1 MHLRSARC
9 NDKRSLRL
17 LHPTFGYARSR
28 LESYGTFVQK
38 YFFAVWTQNC
48 LVEKICVPEK
58 NRQTAKQFKLNISG
72 FRVFVFQPYPKIK
85 NQCVVGIKFLLI
97 LNMSEHLFLETVGLL
112 ELFLRKPRFQ
122 AKTELLQQFCVLTRH
137 CGSSC
142 CSMEQRH
149 CVTY

>member
-1 MHLRSARC
+1 MRAHVWRVTGHSC
-9 NDKRSLRL
+9 KNIL
-17 LHPTFGYARSR
+17 LQFGPKIVWWKKYA
-28 LESYGTFVQK
+28 FPK
-38 YFFAVWTQNC
+38 
-48 LVEKICVPEK
+48 K
-58 NRQTAKQFKLNISG
+58 TAKRPNNLNSTSVG
-72 FRVFVFQPYPKIK
+72 FCVFVFQPYPKIK

-122 AKTELLQQFCVLTRH
+122 AKTEVLQQFCVLTRH